1 MEESALIAALA
12 TTLPPELAKDLVH
25 DFLDIRRDVA
35 TGTLGRAAP
44 GKLVET
50 MVQSL
55 QALENAGTYD
65 KQPNVDGYLRAL
77 ESRQS
82 SLPDGLR
89 ICAARVGRAMYSL
102 RSKRNIVH
110 KSEVDPSSYDLRFL
124 YSGAQWILTELL
136 ALAQGITGEQ
146 AAHFVTEVQLPV
158 GELVEVLG
166 DRRIVHGNLS
176 VQDEALVVLMSFYP
190 TVVTVKQVCD
200 SLDRR
205 ASSSVRTAL
214 SNLWKTKY
222 VHKPKS
228 GQVVLTQRGLREA
241 IRKAQANLSP

>member
-1 MEESALIAALA
+1 MQESALIAAFA
-12 TTLPPELAKDLVH
+12 TALPSELAEDLVH
-25 DFLDIRRDVA
+25 DFLNIRRDVA

-50 MVQSL
+50 VVQSL
-55 QALENAGTYD
+55 QALENAGAYD
-65 KQPNVDGYLRAL
+65 KQPNVDAYLRGL

-89 ICAARVGRAMYSL
+89 VCAARVGRAMYSL

-136 ALAQGITGEQ
+136 ALAQGISGDQ
-146 AAHFVTEVQLPV
+146 AARFVLEVQLPV

-166 DRRIVHGNLS
+166 DRRIVHGSLTA
-176 VQDEALVVLMSFYP
+176 QDELLVVLMSFYP
-190 TVVTVKQVCD
+190 DVVTVKQVCD
-200 SLDRR
+200 SMDRC
-205 ASSSVRTAL
+205 ASSTVRNAL
-214 SNLWKTKY
+214 SALWKAKH
-222 VHKPKS
+222 VHKPKT

-241 IRKAQANLSP
+241 IRTAQANLLP

>member
-1 MEESALIAALA
+1 MKEDALIAALA
-12 TTLPPELAKDLVH
+12 TALPSELAEDLVH

-50 MVQSL
+50 AVQSL
-55 QALENAGTYD
+55 QALENSGTYE
-65 KQPNVDGYLRAL
+65 KQPNIDGYLRGL

-82 SLPDGLR
+82 SLPEGLR
-89 ICAARVGRAMYSL
+89 ICATRVGRAMYSL

-110 KSEVDPSSYDLRFL
+110 KSDIDPSIYDLRFL
-124 YSGAQWILTELL
+124 YAGAQWILTELL
-136 ALAQGITGEQ
+136 SLTQGITGEQ
-146 AAHFVTEVQLPV
+146 AARVVAEVQLPV

-166 DRRIVHGNLS
+166 DRRIVHGNLK

-190 TVVTVKQVCD
+190 NIVTVKRVCD
-200 SLDRR
+200 SMDRR
-205 ASSSVRTAL
+205 ASSTVRTTL
-214 SNLWKTKY
+214 SNLWKAKY
-222 VHKPKS
+222 VHKPKA

-241 IRKAQANLSP
+241 IRTAQASLSS